1 MANQKPQAMNEGK
14 QIKFGTSGWRG
25 ILAED
30 FTFDRVRIVA
40 QSIAEYL
47 NQNGSEPA
55 RVIVGYDTRFL
66 GKGFADA
73 VASVLAGNG
82 IQIIGSTD
90 PVPTPVVSFE
100 IVNRKLSG
108 GVTVTASHNPPEWNG
123 LKFSPAWG
131 GPALPETTRQIEA
144 RANALLADPKTI
156 PSIDRAEAAAEGLW
170 QEERIGDAYR
180 EKVSHLLNQSAFAE
194 GKLRVAVDPFWGTS
208 LGYLDR
214 MLLEMGAT
222 IDLIHNERN
231 PNFGGIRPDPEGES
245 LSDLI
250 VKTREGN
257 YDLGLAT
264 DCDADRFG
272 ILDRGGIPIVPNY
285 IIALLV
291 DYLVTDRKWSGKI
304 ARSVATSHLV
314 DAVARHHRL
323 EVIETPVGFK
333 YIGELIAKNE
343 ILLGGEE
350 SGGISIRGHLPEKD
364 GILTCLLVAEMV
376 AKRKRSIRTML
387 DDLFQRVGAFF
398 PMRRDLHLSE
408 KGRERVTALLKNPPT
423 KIGGKKIL
431 STSTIDG
438 TKFFLE
444 GGGWTLIR
452 PSGTEPVVRIYVE
465 TSEEKESELLAGAC
479 QALIE

>member
-1 MANQKPQAMNEGK
+1 MTNEHQK
-14 QIKFGTSGWRG
+14 IKFGTSGWRG

-30 FTFDRVRIVA
+30 FTFDRVRVVA
-40 QSIAEYL
+40 QAIADYL
-47 NQNGSEPA
+47 NENRKGSPPQ
-55 RVIVGYDTRFL
+55 VIVGYDTRFL
-66 GKGFADA
+66 GKRFAEA

-82 IQIIGSTD
+82 IGVIRSAD

-100 IVNRKLSG
+100 ILQRKLSG
-108 GVTVTASHNPPEWNG
+108 GINVTASHNPPEWNG

-144 RANALLADPKTI
+144 RANVLLKE
-156 PSIDRAEAAAEGLW
+156 PSAVRPLTRAEAEKQGLW
-170 QEERIGDAYR
+170 QDERIGDAYR
-180 EKVSHLLNQSAFAE
+180 EKVSHLLDRSAFE
-194 GKLRVAVDPFWGTS
+194 QGKLRVAVDPFWGTS

-214 MLLEMGAT
+214 ILLDMGAT
-222 IDLIHNERN
+222 IDLIHDERN
-231 PNFGGIRPDPEGES
+231 PTFGGIRPDPEGES
-245 LSDLI
+245 LSELI
-250 VKTREGN
+250 LKTREGN

-272 ILDRGGIPIVPNY
+272 ILDRGGVPVVPNY
-285 IIALLV
+285 MIALLV
-291 DYLVTDRKWSGKI
+291 DYLVTDRKWTGKI

-314 DAVARHHRL
+314 DAVARHHGL
-323 EVIETPVGFK
+323 EIIETPVGFK

-376 AKRKRSIRTML
+376 AKRKRPIRTML
-387 DDLFQRVGAFF
+387 DDLFRRVGAFF
-398 PMRRDLHLSE
+398 PLRRDLHLSE
-408 KGRERVTALLKNPPT
+408 KGRERVAALLKNPPAT
-423 KIGGKKIL
+423 IDGKKVI
-431 STSTIDG
+431 STSTLDG

-444 GGGWTLIR
+444 GGSWVLIR

-465 TSEEKESELLAGAC
+465 TAEEKGSERLAGSC

>member
-1 MANQKPQAMNEGK
+1 MKK
-14 QIKFGTSGWRG
+14 IIFGTSGWRG

-30 FTFDRVRIVA
+30 FTFDRVRVA
-40 QSIAEYL
+40 VQAIADDL
-47 NQNGSEPA
+47 NQNRGGAPHQ
-55 RVIVGYDTRFL
+55 VIVGYDTRFL
-66 GKGFADA
+66 GKRFAGA
-73 VASVLAGNG
+73 AASVLAGNG
-82 IQIIGSTD
+82 IRVLRSTD

-100 IVNRKLSG
+100 ILRRKLSG
-108 GVTVTASHNPPEWNG
+108 GITVTASHNPPEWNG

-131 GPALPETTRQIEA
+131 GPALPETTQRIEN
-144 RANALLADPKTI
+144 RANALLEGPETI
-156 PSIDRAEAAAEGLW
+156 PQLEQTAAEAQGLW
-170 QEERIGDAYR
+170 RDERIGDAYR
-180 EKVSHLLNQSAFAE
+180 ETVSRLLDRSAFE
-194 GKLRVAVDPFWGTS
+194 QGKLRVAVDPFWGTS

-214 MLLEMGAT
+214 ILLEMGAT
-222 IDLIHNERN
+222 IDLIHAERN
-231 PNFGGIRPDPEGES
+231 PLFGGIRPDPEGES

-250 VKTREGN
+250 LKTREGD

-272 ILDRGGIPIVPNY
+272 VLDRGGIPIAPNY

-291 DYLVTDRKWSGKI
+291 DYLVTDRKWTGKV

-323 EVIETPVGFK
+323 EIIETPVGFK

-376 AKRKRSIRTML
+376 AKRKRSVRAML
-387 DDLFQRVGAFF
+387 DDLFRRVGAFY
-398 PMRRDLHLSE
+398 PLRRDVHLSE
-408 KGRERVTALLKNPPT
+408 EGRERVAALLKNLPA
-423 KIGGKKIL
+423 KIGGKNVV
-431 STSTIDG
+431 STSKLDG

-444 GGGWTLIR
+444 GGGWVLIR
-452 PSGTEPVVRIYVE
+452 PSGTEPVVRIYIE
-465 TSEEKESELLAGAC
+465 TSEEKESERLAGSC

>member
-1 MANQKPQAMNEGK
+1 MTNEKQK
-14 QIKFGTSGWRG
+14 IKFGTSGWRG

-30 FTFDRVRIVA
+30 FTFDRVRVVA
-40 QSIAEYL
+40 QAIADGL
-47 NQNGSEPA
+47 NQNPA
-55 RVIVGYDTRFL
+55 TPPQAIVGYDTRFL
-66 GKGFADA
+66 GKRFAEA

-82 IQIIGSTD
+82 IGVIRSTD
-90 PVPTPVVSFE
+90 PIPTPVVSFE
-100 IVNRKLSG
+100 IINRKLSG

-131 GPALPETTRQIEA
+131 GPALPETTRQIEE
-144 RANALLADPKTI
+144 RANVLLEMPEGIFQLA
-156 PSIDRAEAAAEGLW
+156 RAEAEKRGLW
-170 QEERIGDAYR
+170 RDEPIGDAYR
-180 EKVSHLLNQSAFAE
+180 EKVSRLLDRSVFTQ
-194 GKLRVAVDPFWGTS
+194 GRLRLAVDPFWGTS

-214 MLLEMGAT
+214 ILLEMGASV
-222 IDLIHNERN
+222 DLIHAERN
-231 PNFGGIRPDPEGES
+231 PTFGGIRPDPEGES

-250 VKTREGN
+250 LKTREGD

-272 ILDRGGIPIVPNY
+272 ILDRGGVPIAPNY

-291 DYLVTDRKWSGKI
+291 DYLVTDRKWTGKV

-376 AKRKRSIRTML
+376 AKRKRPVRVML
-387 DDLFQRVGAFF
+387 DDLFRRVGAFY
-398 PMRRDLHLSE
+398 PLRRDLHLSE
-408 KGRERVTALLKNPPT
+408 EGRERVASLLKNPPA
-423 KIGGKKIL
+423 KIGGKKVI
-431 STSTIDG
+431 STSNLDG

-444 GGGWTLIR
+444 GGSWALIR

-465 TSEEKESELLAGAC
+465 TSEEKESERLAGSC
-479 QALIE
+479 RALIE